1 MLRTRMRARGFL
13 AIIAYAFTLIG
24 AGLLFAPESFAKTPS
39 YANLLLFADQW
50 VWGTLYTSVA
60 VLMWTSVW
68 FYRNHLLAVVA
79 HTIAFALCLS
89 WLLAFIVRAIT
100 SPATTIVNPTWWSV
114 AALILV
120 LSALQLD
127 TNAPKQKMPI
137 T

>member
-1 MLRTRMRARGFL
+1 MRARGFL

-24 AGLLFAPESFAKTPS
+24 AGLLFMPGSFAKTPS

-50 VWGTLYTSVA
+50 AWGTIYTSVA
-60 VLMWTSVW
+60 ILMWTSVW
-68 FYRNHLLAVVA
+68 FYKNHLLAVVA
-79 HTIAFALCLS
+79 HTTAFALCVS
-89 WLLAFIVRAIT
+89 WLLAFIIRAIT

-127 TNAPKQKMPI
+127 SNGARQVVSKKK
-137 T
+137 